1 LLRFVPLRYTDPSGH
16 CADDDDACWE
26 YLQEDFCDDGLCE
39 GINGWRDWIIA
50 GDIHDS
56 IWTEAELRAVRNGLL
71 AVRDTLT
78 GLGLNWTEEIGEGL
92 RFRKS
97 EQIPGLGRYENNEIL
112 LRNFYAGSNEFG
124 LNEADNAFRIV
135 IHEIGH
141 AVDETNGFLRNTLP
155 GTFTY
160 RRDPNGDFY
169 DFSWRTTD
177 GYYYRDYGRDQRD
190 EGYADAFASL
200 VWTTAHQN
208 GTVAVPREYVGNPQ
222 SQLTVDWASMHSY
235 VEDSLR

>member
-1 LLRFVPLRYTDPSGH
+1 M
-16 CADDDDACWE
+16 
-26 YLQEDFCDDGLCE
+26 CE

-50 GDIHDS
+50 GDIHES

-78 GLGLNWTEEIGEGL
+78 GFGLNWTEEIGEGL

-97 EQIPGLGRYENNEIL
+97 EQISGLGLYENNEIL
-112 LRNFYAGSNEFG
+112 LRNFYAESRGFD

-155 GTFTY
+155 RNIYIQT
-160 RRDPNGDFY
+160 
-169 DFSWRTTD
+169 
-177 GYYYRDYGRDQRD
+177 
-190 EGYADAFASL
+190 
-200 VWTTAHQN
+200 
-208 GTVAVPREYVGNPQ
+208 
-222 SQLTVDWASMHSY
+222 
-235 VEDSLR
+235 